1 MKKVLILCGG
11 TSSEHEISLKSAKT
25 ILENIDYNK
34 YDVTTI
40 LITKKND
47 WYLYDE
53 NLSNIEKENVKD
65 KNLIYNPVIFLRQFD
80 IVFPVL
86 HGKDGEDGKIQGFLD
101 LFNIKYVGC
110 NTLSSAIGMDKHI
123 FKIFCESLNIKTT
136 PYQIFYRGQ
145 KNIPNC
151 TYPVVIKPCKE
162 GSSIGIS
169 TAKNKRELKKGLKKA
184 LKYDDKV
191 LIEKFIHGRELECAI
206 LKTKE
211 KYYMNLGEIITNHEI
226 YDYEAKYQDSSS
238 KTKIVEDLEKVKETI
253 YKISK
258 KIFENLNGRNLS
270 RIDFLYDVE
279 NEQVYVNEI
288 NTLPGFTEISMY
300 PTLIADLGFS
310 LTEII
315 DQLLE
320 ASF

>member
-11 TSSEHEISLKSAKT
+11 TSNEHEISLKSAKT
-25 ILENIDYNK
+25 ILKNINYDK

-53 NLSNIEKENVKD
+53 TPSDIENENIKD

-80 IVFPVL
+80 IVFPIL

-123 FKIFCESLNIKTT
+123 FKIFCESLNVKTT
-136 PYQIFYRGQ
+136 PYQIYYKGQ
-145 KNIPNC
+145 KSFPNC
-151 TYPVVIKPCKE
+151 TYPVIIKPCKE

-169 TAKNKRELKKGLKKA
+169 TAKSKKELKKGLKKA
-184 LKYDDKV
+184 LKYDNKV
-191 LIEKFIHGRELECAI
+191 LIEKFIYGIELECAI
-206 LKTKE
+206 IKIKE
-211 KYYMNLGEIITNHEI
+211 KYYMNLGEIIKNHEI
-226 YDYEAKYQDSSS
+226 NYYDAKYKDTSS
-238 KTKIVEDLEKVKETI
+238 KTEIVEDLEEIKETI
-253 YKISK
+253 YKNAK

-279 NEQVYVNEI
+279 NNQLYVNEI

-315 DQLLE
+315 DHLLE
-320 ASF
+320 N